1 MAKKKGCKFCDKK
14 GLRFLPLVYAVI
26 TGMDSQ
32 ALAMLPKLAGKVGD
46 RVTDLTL
53 GPEAKYAVRLLPP
66 GYLYNL
72 LERNGVKYWQSYLVL
87 EDAYLYQLTNNEPPQ
102 VVPEFTCDPEIC
114 GIDASMIDIPNAK
127 EVPNAWL
134 LYSPSAMTAAKL
146 EEYKNNAEAYTD
158 LGKMQ
163 HFSPADWLDGK
174 TAQTHTLLAAEVLT
188 TVAEYVLFTQPGNP
202 LGTPLGNLLE
212 QQTIPAIQAAFGGT
226 PPDANACYAGRLGSL
241 NFKMKYDGYGAI
253 VAFNHIGITQALN
266 DFRNAPLEGLQGY
279 LAATDD
285 FGASNQRRM
294 QLNEAIEEIRVGFEN
309 GVVQATADFNAKHKM
324 GSDQFFQNQLGVA
337 RQLREMGRT
346 KDAEAV
352 EAEVDNTLKRR
363 DEAYKRSIEE
373 AKAEGAEKWK
383 KKYATRLDQNELTR
397 FQNALKQRT
406 ENAFAVAERRANDH
420 LKWFES
426 DRLVLAFD
434 MYDPNDKNSGY
445 SFALQ
450 SAICTIGMAGCK
462 ANDEK
467 LDQWIKSPSIERK
480 NLYMR
485 GFAFNN
491 ADLIKSAKQE
501 FADIQAASGEVVVAS
516 AITAARM
523 QKMTKGMVSGFKAI
537 DSAFDEWVRN
547 QGREEF
553 SRRWVQ
559 STAVGSLVGKAA
571 GSGALQ
577 TYGVE
582 ILLYHKVSEITRTIF
597 RAGVGGAF
605 DKALTARLSG
615 FLYARLGDLTEKLAF
630 DELMLKVPEH
640 KLAAGHKGR
649 SAERNREMAE
659 RHVDRKAARVAGQV
673 DDSLEDLVADARAKV
688 EAKVKPALSEL
699 AGNKNPP
706 TNNYHQVRIGVLLGC
721 IEMIGLGEKLHHN
734 GVDLRDWNTKAW
746 LEIGGSVAAVG
757 GIVLDTYYSAA
768 KSIRE
773 IMPYRTIG
781 AIEKSA
787 DIVRGGLKLG
797 AGVLGSGA
805 GFCSAY
811 LDTLKFSDE
820 KNPTLKTIYAMRALT
835 GYVSAGFTLVVAY
848 SYTGP
853 LLKNLATGY
862 AETALRRRILFEA
875 GEVALKLAARVRLL
889 VWVARLN
896 WIGLAFTAAEI
907 GYLLLKDDDLQN
919 WCEMSTFRK
928 EKKHTNWIGTVVTN
942 DYHADAHKELEEL
955 DKAAQVVG
963 VRG

>member
-14 GLRFLPLVYAVI
+14 GLRFLPLVYAVV
-26 TGMDSQ
+26 TGADKN
-32 ALAMLPKLAGKVGD
+32 ALNKLPTINSKKLGSG
-46 RVTDLTL
+46 VTDLAL
-53 GPEAKYAVRLLPP
+53 GDEAKYAVRLLPP

-72 LERNGVKYWQSYLVL
+72 IERNGVKYWQSYLVL
-87 EDAYLYQLTNNEPPQ
+87 EDAYLYQLANNEPPQ
-102 VVPEFTCDPEIC
+102 VKPEFNCDPEIC

-174 TAQTHTLLAAEVLT
+174 TEQTHTLLAAEVLT

-212 QQTIPAIQAAFGGT
+212 QQTIPAIQAAYGGT
-226 PPDANACYAGRLGSL
+226 PPDANACYAGRLGTL
-241 NFKMKYDGYGAI
+241 HFRMKRDGYGAV

-279 LAATDD
+279 LVATDEY
-285 FGASNQRRM
+285 GASNLRRM
-294 QLNEAIEEIRVGFEN
+294 QLHEAIEEIRTGFEN
-309 GVVQATADFNAKHKM
+309 GIVQAAEHFIDRHKESSDHYFAHQEATARM
-324 GSDQFFQNQLGVA
+324 
-337 RQLREMGRT
+337 LRALGRT
-346 KDAEAV
+346 YDAEVLEGDIARMK
-352 EAEVDNTLKRR
+352 AKRNENYKR
-363 DEAYKRSIEE
+363 FIDEAKV
-373 AKAEGAEKWK
+373 EGADKWK
-383 KKYATRLDQNELTR
+383 KKYASRLDQDEMAR
-397 FQNALKQRT
+397 FQKALKKRT
-406 ENAFAVAERRANDH
+406 EDAFALAERRAKDH
-420 LKWFES
+420 LKWFGS

-434 MYDPNDKNSGY
+434 MYDQNDKNSGY

-450 SAICTIGMAGCK
+450 SAICTIGMAGCRS
-462 ANDEK
+462 NDAK
-467 LDQWIKSPSIERK
+467 LDEWIKAPSIERS

-491 ADLIKSAKQE
+491 ADLIKSVKQE

-559 STAVGSLVGKAA
+559 STAVGSLVGKAT

-582 ILLYHKVSEITRTIF
+582 ILLYHKVSEIARTIF

-721 IEMIGLGEKLHHN
+721 IEMIGLAEKLGHAE
-734 GVDLRDWNTKAW
+734 WNTKTY

-757 GIVLDTYYSAA
+757 SIVLDTYYSAA

-773 IMPYRTIG
+773 IQPYRAIG

-797 AGVLGSGA
+797 AGALGSGA
-805 GFCSAY
+805 GFCGAY
-811 LDTLKFSDE
+811 LDYMKLEGE
-820 KNPTLKTIYAMRALT
+820 KDPTLKLIYGVR
-835 GYVSAGFTLVVAY
+835 SAVGGASSLLTLVVAY
-848 SYTGP
+848 SYAGP
-853 LLKNLATGY
+853 LLKRVATGY
-862 AETALRRRILFEA
+862 AEATLRRRVLFQA
-875 GEVALKLAARVRLL
+875 GEVAIKLAARVRLL
-889 VWVARLN
+889 VWAARLN

-907 GYLLLKDDDLQN
+907 GYLLFKDDDLQN
-919 WCEMSTFRK
+919 WCEASTFRK
-928 EKKHTNWIGTVVTN
+928 EKKHKNWLGTVVTN

-955 DKAAQVVG
+955 DKASQVVG
-963 VRG
+963 IGG